1 MRRTAETYAGF
12 MPETWLQRTIRGA
25 SPCPVP
31 RPLTS
36 PIRFRARRR
45 PRSVQDAA
53 GPSSVERSRHQA
65 RGEGFGCLPF
75 L

>member
-31 RPLTS
+31 RPLTVTDPFS
-36 PIRFRARRR
+36 
-45 PRSVQDAA
+45 ST
-53 GPSSVERSRHQA
+53 PSAS
-65 RGEGFGCLPF
+65 
-75 L
+75 